1 MLFRFLNVDKKTELR
16 IRKRKASALR
26 VTKRTQRFLAEE
38 RVTKFKSTISVE
50 DAVADILDDCVD
62 AVSNLDVARVVRPVE
77 KVKIVREA
85 EKESIPLNDGKRVCL
100 TWHHRCYAIFMF
112 LHPEIFNRNAAAASE
127 ALGIARP
134 TLLGWVSTSGRRNYV
149 PK

>member
-38 RVTKFKSTISVE
+38 RVNKFKSTISVE

-62 AVSNLDVARVVRPVE
+62 AVSSLDVARVVRPVE
-77 KVKIVREA
+77 KVKTARGE
-85 EKESIPLNDGKRVCL
+85 EGEHCL
-100 TWHHRCYAIFMF
+100 
-112 LHPEIFNRNAAAASE
+112 AA
-127 ALGIARP
+127 LVGGTHARDE
-134 TLLGWVSTSGRRNYV
+134 R
-149 PK
+149 